1 MCTPE
6 SGKYVHL
13 EPGVC
18 VHLEGGEIWRKRG
31 TYYDDK
37 HNSSATPVF
46 AHRHRRFCLKNQASG
61 ALLLWRGLFCLFL
74 YFIYLE
80 KNLGKRG
87 VGNKK
92 AALQTVSC
100 RKVKCAAE
108 EINIAAGRGGR
119 PRSKI
124 EITAAGW
131 EEGGDGWSR
140 SRSRSLPEG
149 VGAAVHHPNP
159 RPLF

>member
-6 SGKYVHL
+6 SGKCVHL

-18 VHLEGGEIWRKRG
+18 VHLGGGEIWRKRG

-61 ALLLWRGLFCLFL
+61 ALLLWRGFFCIFL
-74 YFIYLE
+74 LFIYLE

-87 VGNKK
+87 VGEQKPR
-92 AALQTVSC
+92 ASDSEPPEGEVCCGRDQHRC
-100 RKVKCAAE
+100 RKEWEAAV
-108 EINIAAGRGGR
+108 
-119 PRSKI
+119 KI

-131 EEGGDGWSR
+131 EEGGDGWPR
-140 SRSRSLPEG
+140 SRSRSLPASG
-149 VGAAVHHPNP
+149 WATVCHPNP

>member
-6 SGKYVHL
+6 SGKCVHL

-46 AHRHRRFCLKNQASG
+46 AHHHPRFPLKNQASG
-61 ALLLWRGLFCLFL
+61 ALLLWRGVFCIFL
-74 YFIYLE
+74 LFIYLE

-87 VGNKK
+87 VGEQKPR
-92 AALQTVSC
+92 ASDSEMPEGEVCCGRDQHRC
-100 RKVKCAAE
+100 RKEWEAAVKNRDHCCRVGRGWGWVATVK
-108 EINIAAGRGGR
+108 ITIAAG
-119 PRSKI
+119 
-124 EITAAGW
+124 
-131 EEGGDGWSR
+131 
-140 SRSRSLPEG
+140 
-149 VGAAVHHPNP
+149 
-159 RPLF
+159 

>member
-6 SGKYVHL
+6 TGKCVHL

-37 HNSSATPVF
+37 HNSSATSIF
-46 AHRHRRFCLKNQASG
+46 ALHHPRFPLKNQASG

-87 VGNKK
+87 VGSKK

-108 EINIAAGRGGR
+108 EINIAAGRVGGR
-119 PRSKI
+119 GQNR
-124 EITAAGW
+124 
-131 EEGGDGWSR
+131 DHCCR
-140 SRSRSLPEG
+140 
-149 VGAAVHHPNP
+149 VG
-159 RPLF
+159 RG